1 METTLI
7 NGQVIETETK
17 QRHSKTKRGM
27 NQMILTDIYRTIHP
41 KRKEYSF
48 FSAPHGAFSKINHI
62 IGHKTTLNQYKE
74 IEIIPCILSDIHGLW
89 PVFNNSKKQQKAHIH
104 VKIEQIST

>member
-1 METTLI
+1 MDLTGMYRTFDP
-7 NGQVIETETK
+7 
-17 QRHSKTKRGM
+17 KTK
-27 NQMILTDIYRTIHP
+27 
-41 KRKEYSF
+41 EYPF

-62 IGHKTTLNQYKE
+62 IGHKTTLNLFKE